1 MTKPTLQAIDP
12 ATDPATNTDAAQAP
26 DPYNLDNLRLSQ
38 SFTETAGVKK
48 LLKTVPVH
56 KPNPQDFV
64 RVHPSPEY
72 RDNFPV
78 IELKDERE
86 EYIITV
92 DLVPKLVGEFVS
104 KTLFTAINRQG
115 VVFLWPVRLPDP
127 EGKQM
132 EWWRSMREAAELAMN
147 QWVRTKANMSLG
159 AYEMFVAESAMS
171 EPVWPEATYQDLIR
185 LAFRDRLIS
194 SLDHPVIK
202 RLRGLA

>member
-1 MTKPTLQAIDP
+1 MTKPTLQAI
-12 ATDPATNTDAAQAP
+12 DPATNTDAAQAP

-48 LLKTVPVH
+48 LLRTVPVH

-72 RDNFPV
+72 RDNFRV

-86 EYIITV
+86 EYVITV
-92 DLVPKLVGEFVS
+92 SLVPELVGEFVS

-147 QWVRTKANMSLG
+147 QWLRTKANMNLK

-171 EPVWPEATYQDLIR
+171 EPVWPEATYQELIR